1 MSSTKP
7 VWPDVVVT
15 LREAV
20 LGFVLG
26 GSASER
32 QRLTKIVLPGIMAL
46 VDLGIP
52 PGGDVHFAVGRL
64 REEPVGQARPQP
76 RS

>member
-26 GSASER
+26 GCASER
-32 QRLTKIVLPGIMAL
+32 LRLTKIVLPGITA
-46 VDLGIP
+46 
-52 PGGDVHFAVGRL
+52 
-64 REEPVGQARPQP
+64 PVF
-76 RS
+76 